1 MRIAKIKYND
11 TVDGEGICVSLWT
24 QGCSH
29 HCEGCHNP
37 ETWDENGGYEISLE
51 DLKKTIIE
59 AIPANGIKRNFSV
72 LGGEPFLP
80 NNINNIAK
88 ILEEVRKAYPDIK
101 IFVWTGYKLEQLLK
115 LYDNMNK
122 ILSNIDVLIDGP
134 FVLKQRDITLKL
146 RGSSNQRI
154 LYKNIDF

>member
-72 LGGEPFLP
+72 LGGEPFSP
-80 NNINNIAK
+80 NNISNIAK
-88 ILEEVRKAYPDIK
+88 ILEEVRKVYPDIK

-122 ILSNIDVLIDGP
+122 ILSNIDILIDGP
-134 FVLKQRDITLKL
+134 FILKQRDITLKL

>member
-72 LGGEPFLP
+72 LGGEPFSP
-80 NNINNIAK
+80 NNIDNTVK
-88 ILEEVRKAYPDIK
+88 ILEEVRKTYPDIK

-122 ILSNIDVLIDGP
+122 ILSNIDILIDGP
-134 FVLKQRDITLKL
+134 FILKQRDITLKL

>member
-29 HCEGCHNP
+29 HSEGCHNP

-72 LGGEPFLP
+72 LGGEPFSP
-80 NNINNIAK
+80 NNISNIAK
-88 ILEEVRKAYPDIK
+88 ILEEVRKVYPDIK

-122 ILSNIDVLIDGP
+122 ILSNIDILIDGP
-134 FVLKQRDITLKL
+134 FILKQRDITLKL

>member
-59 AIPANGIKRNFSV
+59 AIPANGIKRNFSI
-72 LGGEPFLP
+72 LGGEPFSP
-80 NNINNIAK
+80 NNIDNTAK

-134 FVLKQRDITLKL
+134 FILKQRDITLKL
-146 RGSSNQRI
+146 RGSDNQRI

>member
-72 LGGEPFLP
+72 LGGEPFSP
-80 NNINNIAK
+80 NNISNIAK
-88 ILEEVRKAYPDIK
+88 ILEEVRKVYPDIK

-122 ILSNIDVLIDGP
+122 ILSNIDILIDGP
-134 FVLKQRDITLKL
+134 FIIKQRDITLKL

>member
-72 LGGEPFLP
+72 LGGEPFSP
-80 NNINNIAK
+80 NNIDNTSK

-122 ILSNIDVLIDGP
+122 ILSNIDILIDGP
-134 FVLKQRDITLKL
+134 FILKQRDITLKL